1 MKRTA
6 LLIAAMLANCPTW
19 GQSAQEIIDGLIAAG
34 RAEEARQK
42 AQLEAEERQR
52 QEERDNTVIWA
63 CKCVG
68 GVSVF
73 YQTTI
78 KEYEAEDKAIHAR
91 SQMLSQKNPQMSP
104 QLVQVLSSIC
114 R

>member
-19 GQSAQEIIDGLIAAG
+19 GQSAQEIIDGLVAAG

-52 QEERDNTVIWA
+52 QEERDNTVVWA

-68 GVSVF
+68 GASVF

-78 KEYEAEDKAIHAR
+78 KQYEAEGRAIQAR
-91 SQMLSQKNPQMSP
+91 SQMLFQANPQMDP
-104 QLVQVLSSIC
+104 RLNQLLSSLC
-114 R
+114 K